1 MVLHRGIVNM
11 TDDSYVKL
19 QIIVFALVSAS
30 FTNIYI
36 TQPVLPVLQ
45 NEFSADMV
53 RVSLSV
59 SAVILGIALSN
70 LPFGFLADRLPIH
83 PIILIG
89 GVFVA
94 IGGLICV
101 VTTDL
106 RVLIG
111 ARFLQGIFIP
121 SLTTCLAAYLAK
133 TLPLERLNVVMGSY
147 VSATVLGG
155 LGGRLLGGWIHP
167 PLHWRYAF
175 VSASVLILA
184 ATIVAFFG
192 LPRTPVDTSRQRDS
206 IGFSELIKRWEL
218 LRIYFCATGSFAVF
232 SSVFNY
238 LPFRLTGPPFNLSTE
253 LTTLLY
259 LVYIVGIF
267 MGPVAG
273 EISNRLGA
281 GNTLLG
287 SVGVL
292 AASLALILL
301 PSIIMIIIGL
311 LGICAGF
318 FSIHASAVGAL
329 NRKLTSGQGRA
340 NALYVLFYYMGGWF
354 GITLSG
360 FVYKHGGWNAMVCAC
375 AILLIMPVITGIGE
389 RRVIRTTT
397 C

>member
-1 MVLHRGIVNM
+1 M

-53 RVSLSV
+53 RVSFSV
-59 SAVILGIALSN
+59 SAVILGIAVSN

-83 PIILIG
+83 PLILTG
-89 GVFVA
+89 GIFVA
-94 IGGLICV
+94 VGGLICV
-101 VTTDL
+101 VTTNL
-106 RVLIG
+106 WVLIG

-175 VSASVLILA
+175 VSASILILT
-184 ATIVAFFG
+184 ATIIAFFG
-192 LPRTPVDTSRQRDS
+192 LPRTSVDAAQQKNSM
-206 IGFSELIKRWEL
+206 GFSELMKRWEL

-238 LPFRLTGPPFNLSTE
+238 LPFRLAGPPFNFSTE

-273 EISNRLGA
+273 EISNHLGT

-292 AASLALILL
+292 AVSLALILL

-318 FSIHASAVGAL
+318 FSVHAAAVGAL

-360 FVYKHGGWNAMVCAC
+360 FVYKHGGWNAMVCVC
-375 AILLIMPVITGIGE
+375 TFLLIIPVITGIGE
-389 RRVIRTTT
+389 RNVIRTTT
-397 C
+397 L

>member
-1 MVLHRGIVNM
+1 M

-19 QIIVFALVSAS
+19 QLIVFALVSAS

-45 NEFSADMV
+45 KEFSADMV
-53 RVSLSV
+53 RVSFSV

-83 PIILIG
+83 PIILTG

-94 IGGLICV
+94 VGGLICAI
-101 VTTDL
+101 TTDL
-106 RVLIG
+106 WVLIG

-133 TLPLERLNVVMGSY
+133 TLPIERLNVVMGSY

-175 VSASVLILA
+175 VSASVLILT
-184 ATIVAFFG
+184 ATIIAFFG
-192 LPRTPVDTSRQRDS
+192 LPRTSVNTAQQRNS
-206 IGFSELIKRWEL
+206 VGFSELMKRWEL

-238 LPFRLTGPPFNLSTE
+238 LPFRLTGPPFNFSTE

-273 EISNRLGA
+273 EISNRLGT
-281 GNTLLG
+281 GDTLLG
-287 SVGVL
+287 SVGIL

-301 PSIIMIIIGL
+301 PSVIMIITGL

-318 FSIHASAVGAL
+318 FSIHAAAVGAL
-329 NRKLTSGQGRA
+329 NRKLTSGHGRA

-360 FVYKHGGWNAMVCAC
+360 FVYKHGGWNSMVCVC
-375 AILLIMPVITGIGE
+375 AFLLIIPVITGIGE
-389 RRVIRTTT
+389 RRVIRTTIL
-397 C
+397 

>member
-1 MVLHRGIVNM
+1 M

-45 NEFSADMV
+45 KEFSADMV
-53 RVSLSV
+53 RVSFSV

-83 PIILIG
+83 PIILTG

-94 IGGLICV
+94 VGGLICV

-106 RVLIG
+106 WVLIG

-133 TLPLERLNVVMGSY
+133 TLPIERLNVVMGSY

-175 VSASVLILA
+175 VSASVLILT
-184 ATIVAFFG
+184 ATIIAFFG
-192 LPRTPVDTSRQRDS
+192 LPRTSVNTAQQRDS
-206 IGFSELIKRWEL
+206 IGFSELMKRWEL

-238 LPFRLTGPPFNLSTE
+238 LPFRLTGPPFNFSTE

-273 EISNRLGA
+273 EISNRLGT

-292 AASLALILL
+292 AVSLALILL
-301 PSIIMIIIGL
+301 PSIIMIITGL

-318 FSIHASAVGAL
+318 FSIHAAAVGAL

-360 FVYKHGGWNAMVCAC
+360 FVYKHGGWNAMVCVC
-375 AILLIMPVITGIGE
+375 AFLLIMPVITGIGE

-397 C
+397 L

>member
-1 MVLHRGIVNM
+1 M

-53 RVSLSV
+53 QVSFSV
-59 SAVILGIALSN
+59 SAVILGIAVSN

-83 PIILIG
+83 PIILTG
-89 GVFVA
+89 GIFVA
-94 IGGLICV
+94 VGGLICA

-106 RVLIG
+106 WVLIG

-175 VSASVLILA
+175 VSASILILT
-184 ATIVAFFG
+184 ATIIAFFG
-192 LPRTPVDTSRQRDS
+192 LPRTSADAAQQRNS
-206 IGFSELIKRWEL
+206 MGFSKLMKRWEL

-238 LPFRLTGPPFNLSTE
+238 LPFRLTGPPFNFSTE

-273 EISNRLGA
+273 EISNRLGT

-292 AASLALILL
+292 ASSLALILW
-301 PSIIMIIIGL
+301 PSIIMIVIGL

-318 FSIHASAVGAL
+318 FSIHAAAVGAL

-340 NALYVLFYYMGGWF
+340 NALYVMFYYMGGWF

-360 FVYKHGGWNAMVCAC
+360 FVYKHGGWNAMVCVC
-375 AILLIMPVITGIGE
+375 AFLLIIPVITGIGE
-389 RRVIRTTT
+389 RNVIRTTT
-397 C
+397 P

>member
-1 MVLHRGIVNM
+1 M

-53 RVSLSV
+53 RVSFSV

-70 LPFGFLADRLPIH
+70 LPFGYLADRLPIH
-83 PIILIG
+83 PIILTG

-94 IGGLICV
+94 VGGLICV

-106 RVLIG
+106 WVLIG

-175 VSASVLILA
+175 VSASVLILT

-192 LPRTPVDTSRQRDS
+192 LPRTSVDTSRQPDS
-206 IGFSELIKRWEL
+206 IGFSELMKRWEL

-238 LPFRLTGPPFNLSTE
+238 LPFRLTGTPFNLSTE

-267 MGPVAG
+267 IGPVAG
-273 EISNRLGA
+273 EISNRLGT
-281 GNTLLG
+281 GNTILG

-292 AASLALILL
+292 ASSLALILL

-318 FSIHASAVGAL
+318 FSIHAAAVGAL
-329 NRKLTSGQGRA
+329 NRKLASGQGRA
-340 NALYVLFYYMGGWF
+340 NALYVLFYYMGGWV

-375 AILLIMPVITGIGE
+375 AFLLIIPVITGMGE
-389 RRVIRTTT
+389 RSVIRTTT
-397 C
+397 YGG